1 MDLKMALEIFEIDSH
16 EYSTLNE
23 KDLKKKYHKLA
34 LVNHPDKN
42 DNTTQ
47 SKEKFQ
53 NIQLAFEYLKNE
65 INFLEKET
73 SDDFDYS
80 SILNQFINGIFQSKH
95 SEIFQSNY
103 SELIKDIIIGC
114 KKLSLKL
121 LFENIEKLVAIEIY
135 IFLSKYQKLFHI
147 SNETLNEIKEIILNK
162 CSKDQLFILNPSLT
176 DLFQKNIFKL
186 KIEDNTYFVPLWH
199 SECYFDGING
209 DIIVKCL
216 PQLPENIEIDDDNNI
231 IIDVK
236 IPFTFSLLTE
246 KKINVKLDENV
257 CIEIPL
263 KDLLFEKFQIYIMKN
278 HGIPKILDDIYD
290 VEFTSDLIIKISF
303 TEK

>member
-80 SILNQFINGIFQSKH
+80 SILNQFINGF
-95 SEIFQSNY
+95 
-103 SELIKDIIIGC
+103 
-114 KKLSLKL
+114 
-121 LFENIEKLVAIEIY
+121 
-135 IFLSKYQKLFHI
+135 
-147 SNETLNEIKEIILNK
+147 
-162 CSKDQLFILNPSLT
+162 
-176 DLFQKNIFKL
+176 
-186 KIEDNTYFVPLWH
+186 
-199 SECYFDGING
+199 
-209 DIIVKCL
+209 
-216 PQLPENIEIDDDNNI
+216 
-231 IIDVK
+231 
-236 IPFTFSLLTE
+236 
-246 KKINVKLDENV
+246 
-257 CIEIPL
+257 
-263 KDLLFEKFQIYIMKN
+263 
-278 HGIPKILDDIYD
+278 
-290 VEFTSDLIIKISF
+290 
-303 TEK
+303 

>member
-1 MDLKMALEIFEIDSH
+1 MDLKTALDIFEINDN

-23 KDLKKKYHKLA
+23 PKLKKKYHKLA
-34 LVNHPDKN
+34 LANHPDKN
-42 DNTTQ
+42 GNTIQ
-47 SKEKFQ
+47 SKDKFQ

-73 SDDFDYS
+73 PDDLDYTN
-80 SILNQFINGIFQSKH
+80 ILSQFIN
-95 SEIFQSNY
+95 EIFENNYSDIFESNY

-114 KKLSLKL
+114 KKLSFKL

-162 CSKDQLFILNPSLT
+162 CSKDQLFILNPCLT
-176 DLFQKNIFKL
+176 DLFQQNIYKL
-186 KIEDNTYFVPLWH
+186 KVEDEIYFVPLWH

-216 PQLPENIEIDDDNNI
+216 PQLPENVEIDEDNNI
-231 IIDVK
+231 IIHVK
-236 IPFTFSLLTE
+236 IPFTFSFLNMKEFNILLEENTS
-246 KKINVKLDENV
+246 IN
-257 CIEIPL
+257 IPV
-263 KDLLFEKFQIYIMKN
+263 KDLKVEKFQTYIMKN
-278 HGIPKILDDIYD
+278 KGIPMISDNIYD
-290 VEFTSDLIIKISF
+290 VDYTSDLIIKITF
-303 TEK
+303 TEN